1 MGAPIDKG
9 VAALRAGDAA
19 TARQVFELAVADSE
33 SGAALEGLAEA
44 LYLQRQPLRN
54 LRPP

>member
-1 MGAPIDKG
+1 LVGASLIDKG

-33 SGAALEGLAEA
+33 PDFRSW
-44 LYLQRQPLRN
+44 
-54 LRPP
+54 